1 MKEEQPMNRKVI
13 KALCLVIVI
22 PALCSCITISAEQY
36 KGTMKFDTI
45 QSRATIDATAR
56 IQAKHSLTPE
66 VVAVWKGWLN
76 TDDTIANWQ
85 KAIGEL
91 EVEDMAKSG
100 LFTKIAGQAAA
111 DYDFLINIE
120 SVESK
125 PSEHMLK
132 VTMQTID
139 PRTNE
144 TLATYAGE
152 SSLGA
157 SIFTYSANLKE
168 NLKRILADIRSRL
181 LADYNEGKLR
191 ATAVA
196 KKASKTTIQYLEQA
210 SAAQKEG
217 NYTGAL
223 TALRNAIRSNP
234 QYPGSYRQASEFLMF
249 LCDPDGAIRVAE
261 EILKE
266 NPDDKG
272 LRDVI
277 GLAYNQ
283 KGDASRARE
292 YLDGVGFVGMALEV
306 KDGKVNVRSV
316 IANEGAQKAGI
327 EPNDTLLEVAG
338 TPVSGVA
345 QTGKLLRT
353 KEPGK
358 TIPLKLQRGQETIE
372 KTVTVG
378 SLLDQKREIHPNACK
393 AQMLNRE
400 GISLIKE
407 QQRAPALAKFEEAAR
422 STPNLIP
429 KADYNAG
436 LVLEQSG
443 RHKEAL
449 THYLAAMKS
458 FLLISD
464 EEEVSAK
471 VITIAQRSNAPVP
484 ETADRRY
491 RVGILRA
498 QQKRYKDA
506 IQEFEAALSE
516 APWLVDAYYN
526 LGLVYDFSGEY
537 QNALRSLK
545 TYLRLAPTAPNIGPV
560 KTKIVELE
568 DRLGLLEG
576 SRGGAQ
582 QPQASAPEAQSQQTQ
597 QPVQQ
602 FQSGP
607 AKKQPR

>member
-1 MKEEQPMNRKVI
+1 MNKKVI
-13 KALCLVIVI
+13 KALFLFVVI
-22 PALCSCITISAEQY
+22 PALCGCITISSEQY

-45 QSRATIDATAR
+45 QSQATINATAR
-56 IQAKHSLTPE
+56 IQAKHALTTE
-66 VVAVWKGWLN
+66 VINIWKSWLN
-76 TDDTIANWQ
+76 TDETIANWQ

-91 EVEDMAKSG
+91 ETEDMARSG
-100 LFTKIAGQAAA
+100 LFAKIADKDAA
-111 DYDFLINIE
+111 DYDFLIKID

-125 PSEHMLK
+125 PSEHYLK
-132 VTMQTID
+132 VTMQAID

-144 TLATYAGE
+144 ALTTYNGE
-152 SSLGA
+152 SGLGSSMFSYA
-157 SIFTYSANLKE
+157 ANLKE
-168 NLKRILADIRSRL
+168 SLKRILADMRSKL

-191 ATAVA
+191 ATAVS
-196 KKASKTTIQYLEQA
+196 KKASRTTIQYLEQA
-210 SAAQKEG
+210 AAAQKEG
-217 NYTGAL
+217 NYAGAL
-223 TALRNAIRSNP
+223 TALRGAIRSNP
-234 QYPGSYRQASEFLMF
+234 QFPGSYRQASEFLMF
-249 LCDPDGAIRVAE
+249 LCDPDGAIRIAE
-261 EILKE
+261 ESLKE

-283 KGDASRARE
+283 KGDVNRARE
-292 YLDGVGFVGMALEV
+292 YLGSVGFVGMALEV
-306 KDGKVNVRSV
+306 KDGKVTVRSV

-345 QTGKLLRT
+345 QTVKLLRAN
-353 KEPGK
+353 EPGT
-358 TIPLKLQRGQETIE
+358 TIPLKLLRGEEKIE
-372 KTVTVG
+372 KNVTVG
-378 SLLDQKREIHPNACK
+378 SLLDQKREIHPNACN
-393 AQMLNRE
+393 AQRLNRE
-400 GISLIKE
+400 GIALIRE
-407 QQRAPALAKFEEAAR
+407 QQRTSALAKFEEAAR

-436 LVLEQSG
+436 LILEQSG
-443 RHKEAL
+443 RQKDAL

-464 EEEVSAK
+464 EEEASAK
-471 VITIAQRSNAPVP
+471 VIAIAQRSNAPVP
-484 ETADRRY
+484 ESADKRY

-498 QQKRYKDA
+498 QQKRYKEA

-576 SRGGAQ
+576 SKEGPAQPQTTESVSQPGQAQ
-582 QPQASAPEAQSQQTQ
+582 QPQSP
-597 QPVQQ
+597 
-602 FQSGP
+602 P
-607 AKKQPR
+607 AKKKSRQQ